1 MTDQRGRCGFLHNLG
16 FRRALFLGA
25 MLGFGIVQNGCSGLV
40 SGNSAVGGTT
50 GTALTISNIAPANVM
65 AANASVTW
73 QTNLPATSQVEYGT
87 TIAYGSKTPLD
98 STMVMSHQQSLS
110 ALTSGTLY
118 HYRVHS
124 SDASNNPA
132 VSGDLTF
139 TTASS
144 GGDTTPPSVSIA
156 SPANGTTV
164 SGTITVT
171 ANATDNVG
179 VASVQFQ
186 LDGTNLGSLIT
197 VAPYSTSWNT
207 TGASNGAHTLSAIAK
222 DGAGNSATSAG
233 VAVTVNNVT
242 ATAPTITAQPANQT
256 VTAGQTATFTV
267 VATGTVPLSYQWQKN
282 GASIAGA
289 TAASYTTPVTTTAD
303 SGANFAV
310 VVSNTAGTV
319 TSSAA
324 TLTVNVPDTTPPTV
338 SVTAPAASATVSGTI
353 SVSAN
358 ASDNVGVAS
367 VQFQLDGANLGGVDT
382 TAPYSVSWDT
392 TTASNGSHTLTAIA
406 KDLAGNSA
414 TSVGVTVTISNVA
427 GTGMGPL
434 KQSATNAHYF
444 VDPSGKAVLLAGSQT
459 WNSFQDAAT
468 GGPPVALDFTAYVN
482 FLKAHGHNVTILWKK
497 DLPTACNWGAA
508 GGGTTWNLT
517 PFAWQRTGGSSGT
530 QVASD
535 GLPAFDLTMFNQAY
549 FDRLR
554 ARAVQLQQNG
564 IYAIVQLF
572 DGLGLTDY
580 RCTIDGYPFSNGN
593 NVNGVADGGGTGSMT
608 MSAQNAITDIQ
619 DAYVRKI
626 IDTLNDLPNVLW
638 EPSEEAPDN
647 STWWQ
652 GHMIALVR
660 SYEAGKPLQHPIG
673 YASLNVSNTSD
684 SNLYNSNADWVAPK
698 ARISPTSS
706 CGTGTPACKV
716 NINDSDHTYFGMWN
730 DSAQTNRTFIWENF
744 TNGDSVM
751 FMDPY
756 VIYWPSG
763 NRNLCSTPMNG
774 VCSGPDSR
782 WDNFRNNMG
791 YMLNYANNKLDLL
804 KTTPQGGLSSTGFCL
819 ADTVAAGA
827 EYLVYAPS
835 GGSFTVNLSAT
846 TRTLNVEWLNPSTG
860 AITTGGTLAG
870 GSASQ
875 SFTPPFSGDAVLYL
889 VDVAGHN

>member
-1 MTDQRGRCGFLHNLG
+1 
-16 FRRALFLGA
+16 
-25 MLGFGIVQNGCSGLV
+25 MLQNGCTGIV
-40 SGNSAVGGTT
+40 SGKSSGG
-50 GTALTISNIAPANVM
+50 ALAISNIASANVTAT
-65 AANASVTW
+65 AAGVTW

-87 TIAYGSKTPLD
+87 TTAYGLSTSLD
-98 STMVMSHQQSLS
+98 STMVTSHQQSLS
-110 ALTSGTLY
+110 ALKAGTLY

-132 VSGDLTF
+132 ASGDLTF

-156 SPANGTTV
+156 SPVNGTTV

-171 ANATDNVG
+171 ANATDNVS

-242 ATAPTITAQPANQT
+242 ATAPTITAQPTNQT

-267 VATGTVPLSYQWQKN
+267 AATGTVPLSYQWQKN
-282 GASIAGA
+282 AVSIAGA
-289 TAASYTTPVTTTAD
+289 TSASYTTPVTTTAD
-303 SGANFAV
+303 SGATFRV

-324 TLTVNVPDTTPPTV
+324 TLTVSVPDTTPPTV
-338 SVTAPAASATVSGTI
+338 SITAPAASATVSGTI

-367 VQFQLDGANLGGVDT
+367 VQFQLDGVNLGQLDT
-382 TAPYSVSWDT
+382 TAPYSVSWDST
-392 TTASNGSHTLTAIA
+392 VSGNGSHTLTAIA
-406 KDLAGNSA
+406 RDLAGNSA
-414 TSVGVTVTISNVA
+414 TSAGITVTVANVVNTA
-427 GTGMGPL
+427 MGPL
-434 KQSATNAHYF
+434 VPDSTNPSYF
-444 VDPSGKAVLLAGSQT
+444 VTPSGKRIFLAGSHT
-459 WNSFQDAAT
+459 WNSFQDLDTSLNPA
-468 GGPPVALDFTAYVN
+468 PVDFNAYVN
-482 FLKAHGHNVTILWKK
+482 FLKAHGHNVTILWRK
-497 DLPTACNWGAA
+497 DLPSYCGWGA
-508 GGGTTWNLT
+508 GGLWTIAQWPWKRSGPGT
-517 PFAWQRTGGSSGT
+517 
-530 QVASD
+530 ASD
-535 GLPAFDLTMFNQAY
+535 GKPQFDLTQLDQTY

-554 ARAVQLQQNG
+554 SRAQTLGNNG

-572 DGLGLTDY
+572 DGLQLMNN
-580 RCTIDGYPFSNGN
+580 RCTNDGYPFTAGN
-593 NVNGVADGGGTGSMT
+593 NVNGVDDGGGSGSITMGAPNTITGF
-608 MSAQNAITDIQ
+608 Q
-619 DAYVRKI
+619 DAYVKKV
-626 IDTLNDLPNVLW
+626 IDTLNDLPNVFW
-638 EPSEEAPDN
+638 EVSEESPGN
-647 STWWQ
+647 SGWWQ
-652 GHMIALVR
+652 GHMIGLIKA
-660 SYEAGKPLQHPIG
+660 YEAGGTWEGTTYASKPAQHPVG
-673 YASLNVSNTSD
+673 LGEFNTSD
-684 SNLYNSNADWVAPK
+684 GTLYNTNALWVAPY
-698 ARISPTSS
+698 ATFPGSGG
-706 CGTGTPACKV
+706 CGSGAPQCKV
-716 NINDSDHTYFGMWN
+716 IINDSDHSYFGMWN
-730 DSAQTNRTFIWENF
+730 FSAQANRQFLWENF
-744 TNGDSVM
+744 TNGVGGVI

-756 VIYWPSG
+756 IVFWSAS
-763 NRNLCSTPMNG
+763 NRNLCTSPVNG
-774 VCSGPDSR
+774 VCSAPDSR

-819 ADTVAAGA
+819 ADTVASGA
-827 EYLVYAPS
+827 EYLVYAPN

-860 AITTGGTLAG
+860 AITTGGTISG